1 MELEDKLFG
10 TKMSDLLSCRY
21 QEFGNLVSST
31 DTSRNKQLVYWWQNI
46 TVHVPDPESQEW
58 KDLRLTE
65 EFEEQGCNPKNSKKA
80 VSANTTVSR
89 TPSSRFFPP

>member
-31 DTSRNKQLVYWWQNI
+31 DTSWNKQLVYWWQNI

-65 EFEEQGCNPKNSKKA
+65 EFEEQGRNPKNSKKA